1 MAVSTF
7 ALVRHGIR
15 GLIQWRTGF
24 VFGLSGMLSAKHPE
38 VVQELAAKWEAIAKQ
53 NGVIPFRQIMD
64 IYYNKNLVMNAHLA
78 IQ

>member
-1 MAVSTF
+1 
-7 ALVRHGIR
+7 
-15 GLIQWRTGF
+15 
-24 VFGLSGMLSAKHPE
+24 LSAKHPD

>member
-1 MAVSTF
+1 MRQYDCPWELYDINVDRSE
-7 ALVRHGIR
+7 LRD
-15 GLIQWRTGF
+15 
-24 VFGLSGMLSAKHPE
+24 LSAQHPD
-38 VVQELAAKWEAIAKQ
+38 VVQELEAKWQAIATQ